1 MTAMPMMPPPKQPVQ
16 MMQTGGEAGDFS
28 DFAGF
33 DDPSDPFGIDDSGQE
48 DTSDSFD
55 ANMGLSNQRDSEYF
69 WGDDPTHPITHSKTR
84 CVKRSSIES

>member
-1 MTAMPMMPPPKQPVQ
+1 

-55 ANMGLSNQRDSEYF
+55 ANMGLSNQEIQNIF
-69 WGDDPTHPITHSKTR
+69 GGDDPTPPHYPLQDQM
-84 CVKRSSIES
+84 C